1 MNILVLDNYDSFV
14 YNLVHALRRMND
26 VHVDVVRNDKVD
38 LDSQDFL
45 DCHDKILLS
54 PGPGIPS
61 EAGKMAALVKR
72 YAGRKSILGICLGHQ
87 AIAECF
93 GATLRNLVTPLHGVT
108 STVTAGKDY
117 LFENTPEKFTV
128 GHYHSWAVD
137 GPLPD
142 SLEVTATASDGLI
155 MGLRHKQYDVRGLQ
169 FHPESVLTQHGET
182 ILRNW
187 VYQQPS

>member
-14 YNLVHALRRMND
+14 YNLVHALRRMDD

-38 LDSQDFL
+38 LDSAEEY
-45 DCHDKILLS
+45 DKILLS

-61 EAGKMAALVKR
+61 EAGRMPELVKK
-72 YAGRKSILGICLGHQ
+72 YAARKSILGICLGHQ
-87 AIAECF
+87 ALAECF
-93 GATLRNLVTPLHGVT
+93 GATLHNMKMPLHGVT
-108 STVTAGKDY
+108 SLVARTGADY

-137 GPLPD
+137 APLPD
-142 SLEVTATASDGLI
+142 TLEVTARASDGLI

-187 VYQQPS
+187 VYQ